1 MQGFDDKTGE
11 PKIPIHMASWPS
23 HQYLR
28 KKKLPK
34 DYFGRYMC
42 APARAASSMP
52 CCAMLIKLACVSSG
66 LPAFVEVMVCSR
78 SSKVLL
84 CKTGSLQISCTA
96 ILGCRIQPEDQA
108 VRCPNINVIVYIC

>member
-1 MQGFDDKTGE
+1 MQGFDDETGE

-42 APARAASSMP
+42 
-52 CCAMLIKLACVSSG
+52 V
-66 LPAFVEVMVCSR
+66 
-78 SSKVLL
+78 
-84 CKTGSLQISCTA
+84 
-96 ILGCRIQPEDQA
+96 
-108 VRCPNINVIVYIC
+108 